1 MPTTF
6 QITDGTLTVDLTTN
20 VDWKLS
26 ANFLQ
31 VFTEPTG
38 DGTIPPDITESI
50 PVDIATVD
58 DDDFASTLQD
68 LAQLA
73 RRAAE
78 YTAGNHQDPVW
89 WYTQMQDETNSTRT
103 LVKSLRF
110 TSDARRGGAY
120 DRPPCM
126 DPGRRSGVIT
136 LTHHPYHE
144 RVSAVAASGTAN
156 VSVLGGATNY
166 TDVAGDVAARLYYL
180 RFYNIPNQQFRQ
192 FWAGFR
198 SDRRA
203 EGDAAN
209 AVTLWECEDG
219 SAGTDTAAA
228 ADAAASPG
236 AGFTIHQCDF
246 ATTVGWA
253 NRSSIRLVDADPAA
267 NYDNQT
273 GAYLVLLRAQV
284 DGNSADVRLHV
295 QGESSVVYQQ
305 SQPVTVADTSYTIY
319 PLGVVEWPF
328 RDLHASPF
336 GAPFADSYDSQE
348 RLALWARVTPGAA
361 GVPTLD
367 MDCLILIPCDEYFLH
382 VKSADLDGIG
392 YELYIQ
398 SAPEDTHAALTIDAA
413 NSWIRT
419 VSPTSVIGTGVPE
432 GDGRMFYCVSLDDDG
447 TAPAF
452 NSDMDIQVSYFP
464 RYVHFRGND

>member
-26 ANFLQ
+26 ANYLQ
-31 VFTEPTG
+31 VFAEPTG

-58 DDDFASTLQD
+58 DDDFASSLQD

-110 TSDARRGGAY
+110 TADARRGGAY

-126 DPGRRSGVIT
+126 EPGRRSGVIT

-144 RVSAVAASGTAN
+144 RTSAVAASGTAN
-156 VSVLGGATNY
+156 VSVLGGAVNY
-166 TDVAGDVAARLYYL
+166 TDVAGDVSARLYYL
-180 RFYNIPNQQFRQ
+180 RFYGVPNQQFRQ

-203 EGDAAN
+203 EGDAGN
-209 AVTLWECEDG
+209 VVTLWECEDG
-219 SAGTDTAAA
+219 TNGTDTAPA

-236 AGFTIHQCDF
+236 AGNTIQQCDF
-246 ATTVGWA
+246 TTTVTWA
-253 NRSSIRLVDADPAA
+253 RRVYIYMSDVTA
-267 NYDNQT
+267 NYEEQT
-273 GAYLVLLRAQV
+273 GAYVVLLRAQV

-295 QGESSVVYQQ
+295 QSASSVVYQQ
-305 SQPVTVADTSYTIY
+305 NQPVSVADTNYTFY
-319 PLGVVEWPF
+319 NLGTVEWPF
-328 RDLHASPF
+328 RNLHSSPL
-336 GAPFADSYDSQE
+336 GAPFADSYDSHSSLE
-348 RLALWARVTPGAA
+348 IWARVTPGSA

-367 MDCLILIPCDEYFLH
+367 MDCLVLIPCDEYFLH
-382 VKSADLDGIG
+382 VKHADLAGAG
-392 YELYIQ
+392 NTYELYIQ
-398 SAPEDTHAALTIDAA
+398 AAPEDTHGALTIDAT

-419 VSPTSVIGTGVPE
+419 GSPTSVIGAGVPE
-432 GDGRMFYCVSLDDDG
+432 GDGRMFYCVTIDDDG
-447 TAPAF
+447 TAPTF